1 MERRWKIKD
10 IGDTSKISD
19 SYVKREDFIE
29 MLSNLSFTHI
39 ASADIEL
46 ITGFY
51 LRKDE
56 DDMDELLSVGYNFR
70 IE

>member
-1 MERRWKIKD
+1 MERKWSIKNE
-10 IGDTSKISD
+10 GDVEKISG

-51 LRKDE
+51 IRKDE
-56 DDMDELLSVGYNFR
+56 DYKDELFSVGYNFR